1 MKKETIALLIIGGY
15 LAYQFVSKMKVKI
28 AKEQSQQLF
37 AQLRLIEKRTNSTEQ
52 AIKETQK
59 YLNNLN
65 SGNVSLEYAS
75 KIWTAYLQKTN
86 ANPQEFDMALQQAG
100 LLK

>member
-15 LAYQFVSKMKVKI
+15 FAYQFVSKMKVKI

-52 AIKETQK
+52 AIRETQK

-65 SGNVSLEYAS
+65 SGNFSLEIAS

>member
-15 LAYQFVSKMKVKI
+15 FAYQFVSKMKVKI

-59 YLNNLN
+59 YLNNLS